1 MERRTIKKFSA
12 WAVVAACLSLSTVLW
27 AKEEF
32 QARLLPGLG
41 PSSQKARKL
50 IFSVES
56 YTSTKEIIE
65 LNEIFNK
72 GGYEQFMS
80 AFRGVIKGFIRPTG
94 GRGKKV
100 ILHAAQNIHTDKGR
114 KILLV
119 TESQSWS
126 LDTTLRFN
134 IKYPFLV
141 IELNFDNKGKG
152 NGKIYMQADIRLTR
166 HGIIEMVSYD
176 SPPKQLFGVR
186 ALK

>member
-1 MERRTIKKFSA
+1 MKKLTA
-12 WAVVAACLSLSTVLW
+12 WTVMAVFLSLSSVLW

-50 IFSVES
+50 IISVDR
-56 YTSTKEIIE
+56 YTSTKEVLE
-65 LNEIFNK
+65 LSEIFNR

-80 AFRGVIKGFIRPTG
+80 AFRGVIKGFVRPMG
-94 GRGKKV
+94 GRGKK
-100 ILHAAQNIHTDKGR
+100 INLHAAQNIHTDKGR

-141 IELNFDNKGKG
+141 IELNLDNKGKG
-152 NGKIYMQADIRLTR
+152 KGKIYMQADIRLTR
-166 HGIIEMVSYD
+166 QGVIEMVSYD

-186 ALK
+186 AMK